1 MSSRHSTTDT
11 RTRRTWFLAA
21 ENRKYENSEGLRNF
35 LGVNT
40 GMKMD
45 ASTQTDEVVR
55 KHFSQQT
62 DGEKGK
68 WVNEDKE
75 VEIVQEIKG
84 RKDEDDI
91 SIIAVFHPIS
101 SMKKRTR
108 DVKTQTASS
117 TKEKGMQ
124 TEWMLHVT
132 EIEESRRSN
141 RDLLLRFIKRQWNL
155 IEVREAVKV
164 PVMLSPIREFEEKA
178 EEWKTW
184 GAGEFRWDD
193 NTEKNENKKKGTNDD
208 REKKQTKRIK
218 EEAERKDKENIEN
231 KNDNNNIGNSKHERK
246 RTNDKEE
253 RQIKEIIKEDKGNNT
268 NNDVNNEKKRKSDND
283 DGQTKTKKI
292 KREIKQQDLETLNGT
307 NWLNDEVIN
316 NYLELI
322 SDEKTYAMSSFF
334 FPRLHVNGYEA
345 VKRWTRKVNIF
356 KFEKMIVPINLGNHW
371 CLAVI
376 DFLARNIVYY
386 DSFGRENPKYLIT
399 LQNYLVEEAKNKGEG
414 PIQIEEWS
422 LVTKMNIPR
431 QTNGYDCGV
440 FVCLYA
446 KHVIER
452 KEMNFSQQEMPQKR
466 RQIRRE
472 LETGII
478 ES

>member
-1 MSSRHSTTDT
+1 
-11 RTRRTWFLAA
+11 
-21 ENRKYENSEGLRNF
+21 
-35 LGVNT
+35 
-40 GMKMD
+40 MKMD

-124 TEWMLHVT
+124 TEWMLHVI

-193 NTEKNENKKKGTNDD
+193 NTEKNENKKKRTNDD

-268 NNDVNNEKKRKSDND
+268 NNDVNNEKKRKRNDD
-283 DGQTKTKKI
+283 DGQANTKKI
-292 KREIKQQDLETLNGT
+292 RREIKQEDLDTLNGT
-307 NWLNDEVIN
+307 NWLNDEIVN
-316 NYLELI
+316 NYMDLI
-322 SDEKTYAMSSFF
+322 KDDKTYVMNSFF
-334 FPRLHVNGYEA
+334 FPRLYLNGYNA
-345 VKRWTRKVNIF
+345 IKRWTNKVNIF
-356 KFEKMIVPINLGNHW
+356 KYERVIVPINLGNHW

-376 DFLARNIVYY
+376 NLLKKAIVYY
-386 DSFGRENPKYLIT
+386 DSFGRDNPKYLLT
-399 LQNYLVEEAKNKGEG
+399 LREYLVEEAKNKGEG
-414 PIQIEEWS
+414 PINDKEWS
-422 LVTKMNIPR
+422 LATKRDIPR

-446 KHVIER
+446 KHEIAN
-452 KEMNFSQQEMPQKR
+452 KEMSFSQEGMSQMREL
-466 RQIRRE
+466 IRRE
-472 LETGII
+472 LETGSV
-478 ES
+478 EMST